1 MPARPLSAAEI
12 AEARLVFASSLDYT
26 HAFVFENARWPDF
39 VDRMGAALQKR
50 IRPPDDHNAVTV
62 GQTSYFPVILDTKPE
77 SLAAG
82 NLRDM
87 AWLIHELTHQWQFRR
102 LGWRYLGSALSVQM
116 RLGRLAYN
124 YQGAYPTTDAALLA
138 AHSAGQRLAQ
148 FNPEQQGDLA
158 RDYYYRLKAGLNCG
172 AWEPFI
178 QEMR

>member
-1 MPARPLSAAEI
+1 MPVRPLSVSELG
-12 AEARLVFASSLDYT
+12 EARLVFAASLDYAR
-26 HAFVFENARWPDF
+26 AFVSENAGWPDF

-50 IRPPDDHNAVTV
+50 VRPPDDHNAVTV
-62 GQTSYFPVILDTKPE
+62 GQTSYFPVALDTAAA

-87 AWLIHELTHQWQFRR
+87 AWLMHELTHQWQFRKQ
-102 LGWRYLGSALSVQM
+102 GWGYLAAAISVQV
-116 RLGRLAYN
+116 RLGRQAYN
-124 YQGAYPTTDAALLA
+124 YQSTYPSTEAALLA
-138 AHSAGQRLAQ
+138 AHSQGWRLAQ
-148 FNPEQQGDLA
+148 FNPEQQGDIA